1 MRPDVP
7 RPGRGVVTAEVLTS
21 APLESPEWHEARSRG
36 LGGSEIA
43 AVVGLSPW
51 ESPYALWQRKAG
63 RIPPKWESPSMNWGK
78 RLEPAIAQ
86 AFCEFHPEFGQSPGG
101 MYWRTF
107 QIASPD
113 LLLTRDETPVAALE
127 VKTADSFDRDRW
139 GPSGSD
145 EIPPYYRCQ
154 ALWYLDVLRL
164 PVAHLAVLIGGND
177 YREYVITESP
187 REQAWLRWRGRKF
200 WRSILENTPPPL
212 DDSVH
217 TYEAVRQLHPNI
229 TPDSAVEVDLDAYE
243 QWANAAAD
251 LDRLKG
257 VINLSR
263 SRITEDMGDARYGLN
278 FGTKVVRRQSTKGGA
293 PYPVLIP
300 QKDTA

>member
-1 MRPDVP
+1 M
-7 RPGRGVVTAEVLTS
+7 TAELLGT
-21 APLESPEWHEARSRG
+21 APVESPEWHQLRTRG

-43 AVVGLSPW
+43 AAVGLSPW

-63 RIPPKWESPSMNWGK
+63 RIPPQWESPSMDWGK
-78 RLEPAIAQ
+78 RLEPPIAD
-86 AFCEFHPEFGQSPGG
+86 AFREGHPEFLQLAGG
-101 MYWRTF
+101 LYGKGF

-113 LLLTRDETPVAALE
+113 RLLADVTGAPVAVLE
-127 VKTADSFDRDRW
+127 VKTADSFARDQW

-154 ALWYLDVLRL
+154 VLWYLDVLDL
-164 PVAHLAVLIGGND
+164 PVAHVTVLIGGND
-177 YREYVITESP
+177 YREYTIKASA

-200 WRSILENTPPPL
+200 WRSLLDGTPPDL

-217 TYEAVRQLHPNI
+217 TYEAVRQLHPDI
-229 TPDSAVEVDLDAYE
+229 TPTEAVEVDLEAYE
-243 QWANAAAD
+243 AWRAAD
-251 LDRLKG
+251 AELKRLKG

-263 SRITEDMGDARYGLN
+263 SLITQEMHDARYGLN

-293 PYPVLIP
+293 PYPVLIS